1 MLPETLCEA
10 VAVGAPAISASS
22 FEDFL
27 YQVAVEVVLVEVA
40 G

>member
-1 MLPETLCEA
+1 MLPETLCAA

-22 FEDFL
+22 FEGFSF
-27 YQVAVEVVLVEVA
+27 QVVAEVALVEVA

>member
-1 MLPETLCEA
+1 MLPETLYEA

-22 FEDFL
+22 FEGFL
-27 YQVAVEVVLVEVA
+27 FQVAVEVILVEVA

>member
-22 FEDFL
+22 FEGFL
-27 YQVAVEVVLVEVA
+27 FHVAVEVVPAEVA